1 MTRPEG
7 WGGLPRGSRRLG
19 VRVKRH
25 GRWTQ
30 GINRQKDRD
39 PERRELER
47 EKDRQTQDRETLVTA
62 MEQMGEL

>member
-1 MTRPEG
+1 M
-7 WGGLPRGSRRLG
+7 
-19 VRVKRH
+19 KRH